1 MSISGPG
8 RGWRITSDRGYGY
21 GVSPPA
27 WSSTVA
33 RFAWPLAFV
42 VVVAMVLAAWKRDG
56 EPHPRSGPTVLS
68 EIRALARLE
77 TARVHLEKVV
87 EVSDHQERLHGI
99 VEGDDTIVF
108 VASGDAVLGV
118 DFAKLESGDVRFD
131 EATRTAYIELPMPE
145 PFSVSFDEARS
156 HVVARKTDLV
166 AKRNEDLERR
176 ARKQAQ
182 DAFFAAAREPTLMPY
197 AKAQAEAQLRMLA
210 KAWGARDV
218 IISWKEARGE
228 VRLSTSAPSSG
239 GL

>member
-1 MSISGPG
+1 VA
-8 RGWRITSDRGYGY
+8 TLD
-21 GVSPPA
+21 GVNPSPT

-42 VVVAMVLAAWKRDG
+42 AVVAMVLAVWKRDA
-56 EPHPRSGPTVLS
+56 HPEARTGPTVLS

-87 EVSDHQERLHGI
+87 EVSDHQERLHGV

-118 DFAKLESGDVRFD
+118 DFAKMEPGDARFD
-131 EATRTAYIELPMPE
+131 EKTRTAYVELPMPE

-166 AKRNEDLERR
+166 AKRNEDLESR
-176 ARKQAQ
+176 ARKQAHE
-182 DAFFAAAREPTLMPY
+182 AFMTAARDASLVPY
-197 AKAQAEAQLRMLA
+197 AKAQAEVQLRALA

-218 IISWKEARGE
+218 IVTWKEPRGE
-228 VRLSTSAPSSG
+228 VFSSSASGSG